1 VKKWTLTSWSSF
13 RLVKR
18 ELLFPSVRGLWEAL
32 THFLE
37 TCQIW
42 NGEGDP
48 PPVHSPLYVSIMDEI
63 KERTGAGKGEL
74 PVGDPWDMFLPT
86 AGRTNGLR
94 IKGDTPGLEEGAV
107 ALGSEPAAAL
117 SRLRVVQDMFGGLR
131 GDVRVCDPYV
141 DSATLDMLAHLDRAA
156 SIKLLSVNI
165 KDKGGIV
172 RDTKAFIAE
181 HGKPLEIRLGPKGQ
195 LHDRYVIH
203 DDGMLLV
210 GTSLNSIG
218 LKQSFLVAPG
228 GDIRQRVA
236 VLRRR
241 LEQRPAR
248 QLIGS
253 GNDTPKMPAAN
264 AQTSV

>member
-1 VKKWTLTSWSSF
+1 MKAGSDVVVAAT
-13 RLVKR
+13 R
-18 ELLFPSVRGLWEAL
+18 SVV
-32 THFLE
+32 F
-37 TCQIW
+37 I
-42 NGEGDP
+42 
-48 PPVHSPLYVSIMDEI
+48 
-63 KERTGAGKGEL
+63 
-74 PVGDPWDMFLPT
+74 
-86 AGRTNGLR
+86 
-94 IKGDTPGLEEGAV
+94 
-107 ALGSEPAAAL
+107 EPAAAL

-181 HGKPLEIRLGPKGQ
+181 HGKPLEIRLGLTGQ

-218 LKQSFLVAPG
+218 LKQSFVVALG
-228 GDIRQRVA
+228 EDIRA
-236 VLRRR
+236 SVLRSFADAWNKG
-241 LEQRPAR
+241 QPV
-248 QLIGS
+248 
-253 GNDTPKMPAAN
+253 N
-264 AQTSV
+264 